1 MNWREIIIENRKTI
15 IIIGFIIIVLIV
27 ILISLIYVKNDQ
39 DAADRP
45 QIIAQAEPTQ
55 ATVSEL
61 DVDKYVKELH
71 SVINNKYGDK
81 LQGYETAVGE
91 LLEDGSWYITTI
103 QKPLKD
109 QWSPA
114 LTIGKVLLSI
124 SSLLTDPNPD
134 DPLVP
139 EIANVYKSNRAQ
151 YEATAKEWT
160 KKYAC

>member
-114 LTIGKVLLSI
+114 QDKYKIILHLNEGKWQIVAE
-124 SSLLTDPNPD
+124 PNLVFAYSDFPD
-134 DPLVP
+134 IPRGV
-139 EIANVYKSNRAQ
+139 IFSANNL
-151 YEATAKEWT
+151 
-160 KKYAC
+160 